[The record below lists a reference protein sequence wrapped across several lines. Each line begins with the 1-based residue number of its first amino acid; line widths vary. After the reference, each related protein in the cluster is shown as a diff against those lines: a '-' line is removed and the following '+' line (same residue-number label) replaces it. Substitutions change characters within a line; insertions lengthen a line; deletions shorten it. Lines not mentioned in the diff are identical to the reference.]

1 MDINLGQSLADL
13 WRTLVLFVPR
23 LVAFVVILIIGWIVA
38 KVLEKVVDKI
48 LERVGF
54 DRAVERSGVGRMLQ
68 GGRYDASSLIARIVF
83 YAIILITLQ
92 LAFNVFG
99 PNQVSNLLNAVVAWL
114 PLAIVAIIILVI
126 AGAIAGAVRDVITN
140 LLGGTAYGR
149 WLGIAAAVFIWALGI
164 IAALNQVGI
173 ATTVTTPVL
182 ITVLA
187 TAGAIAAI
195 GIGGGLIQP
204 MQQRWE
210 RWLGAIEEQA
220 PRMRA
225 HAEAYTRGRQD
236 AAEHVPAAPPA
247 EEEAPGTT
255 ATETGTGTTGGTG
268 RTPGTPGATRRPGG
282 RRPGT

>member
-1 MDINLGQSLADL
+1 VGIDIGQSLADL
-13 WRTLVLFVPR
+13 WRTIVLFVPR
-23 LVAFVVILIIGWIVA
+23 LVVFVLILIIGWIVA
-38 KVLEKVVDKI
+38 KVLEKIVDKV

-99 PNQVSNLLNAVVAWL
+99 PNAVSNLLTAVVAWL

-126 AGAIAGAVRDVITN
+126 AGAIAGAVKDIITGM
-140 LLGGTAYGR
+140 LGGTSYGR
-149 WLGIAAAVFIWALGI
+149 WVGVAAAVFIWALGI

-173 ATTVTTPVL
+173 ATAVTTPIL

-187 TAGAIAAI
+187 TIGAVIAI
-195 GIGGGLIQP
+195 GVGGGLIRP

-210 RWLGAIEEQA
+210 RWLGRIEEQA
-220 PRMRA
+220 PQMRA

-236 AAEHVPAAPPA
+236 AAEHVPTGQRPG
-247 EEEAPGTT
+247 EETPETTHTSTTGPGT
-255 ATETGTGTTGGTG
+255 
-268 RTPGTPGATRRPGG
+268 TPGTPGATRRPGG